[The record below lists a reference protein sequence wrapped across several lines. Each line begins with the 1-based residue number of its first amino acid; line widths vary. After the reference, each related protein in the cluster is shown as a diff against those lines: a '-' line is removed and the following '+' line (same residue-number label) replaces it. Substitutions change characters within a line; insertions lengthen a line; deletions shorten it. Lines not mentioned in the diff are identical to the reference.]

1 MITLEKIT
9 EKDLD
14 TLCNAL
20 RHHKQVL
27 SNMVQTIE
35 TRKNTSIASN
45 LQRQIIKK
53 ALKINTSN
61 RVVMQFQ
68 DHQGLVLLEAIQN
81 YIPFAKEDE
90 NTSLNNAF
98 SHLNSQLAPYETVS

>member
-1 MITLEKIT
+1 MITLANLT

-14 TLCNAL
+14 AICNAL

-27 SNMVQTIE
+27 ENMVQTIE

-53 ALKINTSN
+53 ALKINNSN

-81 YIPFAKEDE
+81 YTPFAKEDE
-90 NTSLNNAF
+90 NTSINKAF
-98 SHLNSQLAPYETVS
+98 SQLNSQLAPYETTY